1 MSSEIAIRA
10 DGLSKCYEIYDTPR
24 DRLKQFFLPHLRR
37 ALGLSP
43 KQHYREFWALKDV
56 SFEVKKGETLGIIGR
71 NGSGKSTLLQIVCG
85 TLSATTGSVFSH
97 GRIAAL
103 LELGSGFNPEFT
115 GRENIYLNGSIHGLS
130 REEIEARYESIV
142 HFSGLDDFIDRP
154 IKTYSSGM
162 AARLAFSASIH
173 LSPDILI
180 VDEALSVGDF
190 QFQAKCFKKI
200 ESLKES
206 GVSIILVSHD
216 LSAIAQF
223 AERVILINK
232 GSSSLYSN
240 PVTAINDFK
249 KILTESTGGIST
261 IDEPEATHL
270 PGSRLSEFYELS
282 RLFHRSGSREV
293 EIIDWCIRSANKSN
307 QVFALEFGKYYDAV
321 VILRSYRDGV
331 DPNIS
336 FFFTDSRGNEVAGCA
351 LNHEN
356 RSAGRLKR
364 NDVLSVKFRF
374 RAILR
379 PGAYLFN
386 LGCSETVN
394 ENLISYDRLYSMV
407 EIIVTG
413 NQSVIGFVHLSPEIE
428 LKLLS

>member
-1 MSSEIAIRA
+1 MSSEIAIKA
-10 DGLSKCYEIYDTPR
+10 ESLSKCYQIYDTPR
-24 DRLKQFFLPHLRR
+24 DRLKQFVLPRLRR
-37 ALGLSP
+37 ALGLPP

-56 SFEVKKGETLGIIGR
+56 SFEVKKGETLGVIGR

-85 TLSATTGSVFSH
+85 TLRATTGNVFYH

-130 REEIEARYESIV
+130 REEIDGRYENIV
-142 HFSGLDDFIDRP
+142 HFSELEDFIDRP

-190 QFQAKCFKKI
+190 QFQAKCFKRI
-200 ESLKES
+200 ETLKES

-216 LSAIAQF
+216 LSAITQF

-232 GSSSLYSN
+232 GSASLYNN

-249 KILTESTGGIST
+249 KILTESTGSFST
-261 IDEPEATHL
+261 IDGSEAPDL
-270 PGSRLSEFYELS
+270 PVSRLSEFYELS

-293 EIIDWCIRSANKSN
+293 EIIDWCIRPANKSN
-307 QVFALEFGKYYDAV
+307 QVSTMEFGKYYDAV
-321 VILRSYRDGV
+321 VMLKSNRDGV

-351 LNHEN
+351 LNHEG
-356 RSAGRLKR
+356 RSTGSLKR
-364 NDVLSVKFRF
+364 NDVLSVNFRF

-394 ENLISYDRLYSMV
+394 TNLISYDRLYSMV
-407 EIIVTG
+407 EIIIAG
-413 NQSVIGFVHLSPEIE
+413 NQSVIGFTHLSPEIE
-428 LKLLS
+428 VKLLS